1 LERKSTYKVNT
12 AIENLLCYLWKPV
25 LRGEK
30 EMSARDLSVLISVIL
45 IVSMLIIPFPTW
57 LLSILIIL
65 NITLALLVL
74 LVSMNMT
81 EPLQFSVFPSLLL
94 LLTLYRL
101 GLNVSTTRAILSHGD
116 AGGVVETFGTFV
128 VGGNIVVG
136 LILFLILI
144 IIQFIVITKGA
155 ERVSEVAARFTL
167 DAMPGKQM
175 SIDADLNAGMIS
187 EQEARERR
195 KKVGRE
201 ADFYGAMDGASKFV
215 KGDAIASIIIVLI
228 NLIAGIIIGMLQQ
241 GMGLADA
248 AKHFSLLSVGDGIV
262 SQIPALLIS
271 TATGI
276 VVTRAA
282 SEGNLG
288 QEITSQLLAYP
299 KLLYVAGG
307 TIFLLGLFT
316 PINDLLTIP
325 IAGMLAVGGYMFSK
339 VPKTDKLQLEE
350 MEEASGADE
359 MKSPESVISL
369 LNVDPIEFEFGY
381 GLIPLADTN
390 QGGDLL
396 DRIVMI
402 RRQLAIELGLVIP
415 VVRIRDNIQ
424 LQPNEYRLKIKGNE
438 MARGELLLDH
448 YLAMSPGIEDDSI
461 EGIDTIEPSF
471 GLPAKWITDGMK
483 ERAEIFGYTVVDPPS
498 VVSTHITEV
507 IKANAY
513 ELLGRQETKQ
523 LIDHVKESYPIL
535 IEEVTPN
542 PLSVGEVQKVLSKL
556 LKENVSIRNLPVI
569 FETLAD
575 FGKVTTDTDILA
587 EYVRQAL
594 ARQITNQYASQG
606 ETLKVATLSGKA
618 EKSVAD
624 AIQQTE
630 HGNYLALDPS
640 ISQRI
645 LESIA
650 KNIEQFSMMEQTPIV
665 LCSPAVRM
673 YVRQLTER
681 YFPKVPILS
690 YNELEANVEV
700 QSVGVVNVD

>member
-1 LERKSTYKVNT
+1 MQV
-12 AIENLLCYLWKPV
+12 
-25 LRGEK
+25 
-30 EMSARDLSVLISVIL
+30 RDLSVLMSVIL
-45 IVSMLIIPFPTW
+45 IVAMLIIPFPPW
-57 LLSILIIL
+57 LLSVLIII
-65 NITLALLVL
+65 NIALALMVL
-74 LVSMNMT
+74 LTAMNMK
-81 EPLQFSVFPSLLL
+81 EALEFSIFPSLILL
-94 LLTLYRL
+94 MTLFRL
-101 GLNVSTTRAILSHGD
+101 GLNVSTTRSILSEGE
-116 AGGVVETFGTFV
+116 AGKVVETFGSFV
-128 VGGNIVVG
+128 TGGNVIVG
-136 LILFLILI
+136 LVVFLILI
-144 IIQFIVITKGA
+144 IIQFIVITKGS

-187 EQEARERR
+187 EHEARERR
-195 KKVGRE
+195 EKISRE
-201 ADFYGAMDGASKFV
+201 SDFYGSMDGASKFV
-215 KGDAIASIIIVLI
+215 KGDAIAGIIITLI
-228 NLIAGIIIGMLQQ
+228 NLLFGVVIGMMQL
-241 GMGLADA
+241 GLPFGEA
-248 AKHFSLLSVGDGIV
+248 AMKYSTLTVGDGIV

-282 SEGNLG
+282 SDGNIG
-288 QEITSQLLAYP
+288 KDITSQLFAYP
-299 KLLYVAGG
+299 KMLYVTGG
-307 TIFLLGLFT
+307 TIILLGLLT
-316 PINDLLTIP
+316 PIGLVLTLP
-325 IAGMLAVGGYMFSK
+325 IGGLMIFGGYTIA
-339 VPKTDKLQLEE
+339 KTPQPDKEQLLE
-350 MEEASGADE
+350 MEEEIETDE
-359 MKSPESVISL
+359 MKSPESVVNL

-471 GLPAKWITDGMK
+471 GLPAKWITEEMK
-483 ERAEIFGYTVVDPPS
+483 EQAEIFGYTVVDPPS

-507 IKANAY
+507 IKSNAH

-535 IEEVTPN
+535 VEEVTPN
-542 PLSVGEVQKVLSKL
+542 PLSVGEVQKVLAKL
-556 LKENVSIRNLPVI
+556 LRENVSIRNLPVI

-575 FGKVTTDTDILA
+575 FAKSTSDTDLLT
-587 EYVRQAL
+587 EYARQAL
-594 ARQITNQYASQG
+594 ARQITNQFSQQG
-606 ETLKVATLSGKA
+606 DSIKVVTLSGKVEKLVA
-618 EKSVAD
+618 EGV
-624 AIQQTE
+624 QQTE
-630 HGNYLALDPS
+630 HGNYLSMDPTV
-640 ISQRI
+640 SQNI

-650 KNIEQFSMMEQTPIV
+650 SQVEQLSLMEQTPIV

-681 YFPKVPILS
+681 YFPQIPILS
-690 YNELEANVEV
+690 YNELEANAEV
-700 QSVGVVNVD
+700 QSVGVVNID

>member
-1 LERKSTYKVNT
+1 MQV
-12 AIENLLCYLWKPV
+12 
-25 LRGEK
+25 
-30 EMSARDLSVLISVIL
+30 RDLSVLMSVIL
-45 IVSMLIIPFPTW
+45 IVAMLIIPFPPW
-57 LLSILIIL
+57 LLSVLIII
-65 NITLALLVL
+65 NIALALMVL
-74 LVSMNMT
+74 LTAMNMK
-81 EPLQFSVFPSLLL
+81 EALEFSIFPSLILL
-94 LLTLYRL
+94 MTLFRL
-101 GLNVSTTRAILSHGD
+101 GLNVSTTRSILSEGE
-116 AGGVVETFGTFV
+116 AGKVVETFGSFV
-128 VGGNIVVG
+128 TGGNVIVG
-136 LILFLILI
+136 LVVFLILI
-144 IIQFIVITKGA
+144 IIQFIVITKGS

-187 EQEARERR
+187 EHEARERR
-195 KKVGRE
+195 EKISRE
-201 ADFYGAMDGASKFV
+201 SDFYGSMDGASKFV
-215 KGDAIASIIIVLI
+215 KGDAIAGIIITLI
-228 NLIAGIIIGMLQQ
+228 NLLFGVVIGMMQL
-241 GMGLADA
+241 GLPFGEA
-248 AKHFSLLSVGDGIV
+248 AMKYSTLTVGDGIV

-282 SEGNLG
+282 SDGNIG
-288 QEITSQLLAYP
+288 KDITSQLFAYP
-299 KLLYVAGG
+299 KMLYVTGG
-307 TIFLLGLFT
+307 TIILLGLLT
-316 PINDLLTIP
+316 PIGLVLTLP
-325 IAGMLAVGGYMFSK
+325 IGGLMIFGGYTIA
-339 VPKTDKLQLEE
+339 KTPQPDKEQLLE
-350 MEEASGADE
+350 MEEEFETDE
-359 MKSPESVISL
+359 MKSPESVVNL

-402 RRQLAIELGLVIP
+402 RRQLAVELGLVIP

-471 GLPAKWITDGMK
+471 GLPAKWITEEMK
-483 ERAEIFGYTVVDPPS
+483 EQAEIFGYTVVDPPS

-507 IKANAY
+507 IKSNAH

-535 IEEVTPN
+535 VDEVTPN
-542 PLSVGEVQKVLSKL
+542 PLSVGEVQKVLAKL
-556 LKENVSIRNLPVI
+556 LRENVSIRNLPVI

-575 FGKVTTDTDILA
+575 FAKSTSDTDLLT
-587 EYVRQAL
+587 EYARQAL
-594 ARQITNQYASQG
+594 ARQITNQFSQQG
-606 ETLKVATLSGKA
+606 DSIKVVTLSGKVEKMVA
-618 EKSVAD
+618 EGV
-624 AIQQTE
+624 QQTE
-630 HGNYLALDPS
+630 HGNYLSMDPTV
-640 ISQRI
+640 SQNI

-650 KNIEQFSMMEQTPIV
+650 SQVEQLSLMEQTPIV

-681 YFPKVPILS
+681 YFPQVPILS
-690 YNELEANVEV
+690 YNELEANAEV
-700 QSVGVVNVD
+700 QSVGVVNID

>member
-1 LERKSTYKVNT
+1 
-12 AIENLLCYLWKPV
+12 
-25 LRGEK
+25 
-30 EMSARDLSVLISVIL
+30 MSARDLSVLLSVIL
-45 IVSMLIIPFPTW
+45 IVAMLIIPFPSW
-57 LLSILIIL
+57 LLSVLIMV
-65 NITLALLVL
+65 NISIALLVL
-74 LVSMNMT
+74 LNTMNMT

-94 LLTLYRL
+94 LLTLFRL
-101 GLNVSTTRAILSHGD
+101 GLNVSTTRSILSKGE

-128 VGGNIVVG
+128 VGGNVVVG
-136 LILFLILI
+136 MVVFLILI
-144 IIQFIVITKGA
+144 IIQFIVITKGS

-187 EQEARERR
+187 EQQARDRR
-195 KKVGRE
+195 EKVSRE

-215 KGDAIASIIIVLI
+215 KGDAIAGIIIVLI
-228 NLIAGIIIGMLQQ
+228 NLIFGIVIGMTQQ
-241 GMGLADA
+241 GLGIGDA
-248 AKHFSLLSVGDGIV
+248 AMKFSLLTVGDGIV

-282 SEGNLG
+282 SDGNLG
-288 QEITSQLLAYP
+288 VDVTEQLLAYP
-299 KLLYVAGG
+299 KMLYVAGA

-316 PINDLLTIP
+316 PINDMLTIP
-325 IAGMLAVGGYMFSK
+325 IAALMVFGGYSFSRM
-339 VPKTDKLQLEE
+339 PEPDKQQLQE
-350 MEEASGADE
+350 MEEDIQMDE
-359 MKSPESVISL
+359 MKSPESVVNL

-381 GLIPLADTN
+381 GLIPLADAN

-448 YLAMSPGIEDDSI
+448 YLAMSPGIDDDSI

-471 GLPAKWITDGMK
+471 GLPAKWITEEMK
-483 ERAEIFGYTVVDPPS
+483 EQAEIFGYTVVDPPS

-507 IKANAY
+507 IKANAH

-523 LIDHVKESYPIL
+523 LIDHLRESYPIL
-535 IEEVTPN
+535 VEEATPN
-542 PLSVGEVQKVLSKL
+542 PLSVGEIQKVLGKL
-556 LKENVSIRNLPVI
+556 LKENVSIRNLPII

-575 FGKVTTDTDILA
+575 YGKVTTDTDILA

-594 ARQITNQYASQG
+594 ARQITNQYSRNG
-606 ETLKVATLSGKA
+606 ETLKVITLSGRVEKVVA
-618 EKSVAD
+618 EGV
-624 AIQQTE
+624 QQTE
-630 HGNYLALDPS
+630 HGNYLSLDPAV
-640 ISQRI
+640 SQGI
-645 LESIA
+645 LESVA
-650 KNIEQFSMMEQTPIV
+650 SQVEQLSIMEQTPII

-681 YFPKVPILS
+681 YFAQIPVLS

-700 QSVGVVNVD
+700 QSVGVVNVE

>member
-1 LERKSTYKVNT
+1 
-12 AIENLLCYLWKPV
+12 
-25 LRGEK
+25 
-30 EMSARDLSVLISVIL
+30 MSARDLSVLLSVIL
-45 IVSMLIIPFPTW
+45 IVAMLIIPFPSW
-57 LLSILIIL
+57 LLSVLIMV
-65 NITLALLVL
+65 NISLALLVL
-74 LVSMNMT
+74 LNTMNMT

-94 LLTLYRL
+94 LLTLFRL
-101 GLNVSTTRAILSHGD
+101 GLNVSTTRSILSKGE
-116 AGGVVETFGTFV
+116 AGGVVETFGSFV
-128 VGGNIVVG
+128 VGGNVVVG
-136 LILFLILI
+136 MVVFLILV
-144 IIQFIVITKGA
+144 IIQFVVITKGS

-187 EQEARERR
+187 EQQARERR
-195 KKVGRE
+195 EKVSRE

-215 KGDAIASIIIVLI
+215 KGDAIAGIIIVII
-228 NLIAGIIIGMLQQ
+228 NLIFGIVIGMTQH
-241 GMGLADA
+241 GMAIGDA
-248 AKHFSLLSVGDGIV
+248 ANKFSLLTVGDGIV

-288 QEITSQLLAYP
+288 ADITSQLLAYP
-299 KLLYVAGG
+299 KMLYVAAA
-307 TIFLLGLFT
+307 TIFLLGVFT

-325 IAGMLAVGGYMFSK
+325 IAALMVFGGYTFSRI
-339 VPKTDKLQLEE
+339 PEPDKQQLLESEE
-350 MEEASGADE
+350 EIQMDE
-359 MKSPESVISL
+359 MKSPESVVNL

-381 GLIPLADTN
+381 GLIPLADAN

-448 YLAMSPGIEDDSI
+448 YLAMSPGVDDESV

-471 GLPAKWITDGMK
+471 GLPAKWITEEMK
-483 ERAEIFGYTVVDPPS
+483 EQAEIFGYTVVDPPS
-498 VVSTHITEV
+498 VVSTHITEI
-507 IKANAY
+507 IKANAH

-523 LIDHVKESYPIL
+523 LIDHLRESYPIL
-535 IEEVTPN
+535 VEESTPN
-542 PLSVGEVQKVLSKL
+542 PLSVGEIQKVLGKL
-556 LKENVSIRNLPVI
+556 LKENVSIRNLPII

-575 FGKVTTDTDILA
+575 YGKVTTDTEILA

-594 ARQITNQYASQG
+594 ARQITTQYSRMG
-606 ETLKVATLSGKA
+606 ETLKVITLSGRI
-618 EKSVAD
+618 EKLIAD
-624 AIQQTE
+624 GVQQTE
-630 HGNYLALDPS
+630 HGNYLSLDPAV
-640 ISQRI
+640 SQGI
-645 LESIA
+645 LESVA
-650 KNIEQFSMMEQTPIV
+650 NQVEQLSLLEQTPII

-673 YVRQLTER
+673 YVRQMTER
-681 YFPKVPILS
+681 YFAQIPVLS

-700 QSVGVVNVD
+700 QSVGVVNVE